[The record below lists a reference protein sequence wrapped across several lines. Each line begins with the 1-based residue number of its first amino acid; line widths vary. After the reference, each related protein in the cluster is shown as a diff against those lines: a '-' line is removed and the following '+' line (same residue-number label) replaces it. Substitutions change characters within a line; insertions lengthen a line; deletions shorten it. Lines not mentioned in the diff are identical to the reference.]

1 MNPGTSPSFSSR
13 TATKYRQRL
22 RKSFAA
28 TLILIASLVF
38 AGEASCQD
46 YPAKPVRLV
55 VPFAAGGGV
64 DSVARLIAQ
73 SLSGPLGQQVVI
85 DNRGGAGG
93 VIGMEIVARAAPDGY
108 TLLMSHVGFTAMPGL
123 YPKLPFDPVKDYDGV
138 VVVATG
144 IYVLVV
150 NPAVPF
156 KSVGEIIAYAK
167 ANPGK
172 LAYASAGAGSTIHLA
187 GELFKR
193 TAGIDLLHVPY
204 KGAAPAITDVVA
216 GQVQIMFGTATN
228 TLPLARA
235 GKLRA
240 LAVTSAK
247 RSALAPELP
256 TVAENGLPGFD
267 VVGWYGFAAPA
278 KTPKSVHR
286 KTQRREQSR
295 YPVGRI
301 DRPAAHARFGAC
313 RQHAGGGERANQ
325 DRRCALDESHPR
337 SRHQGRIE
345 KGRKQHGPISR
356 YRCRHADQNAVRPSC
371 RCAL

>member
-1 MNPGTSPSFSSR
+1 MVIFALVAPSH
-13 TATKYRQRL
+13 TALAQGL
-22 RKSFAA
+22 N
-28 TLILIASLVF
+28 
-38 AGEASCQD
+38 
-46 YPAKPVRLV
+46 YPLHPVRLV

-64 DSVARLIAQ
+64 DIVARLIAQ
-73 SLSGPLGQQVVI
+73 SLSGQLGQQVII

-93 VIGMEIVARAAPDGY
+93 IMGMEIVARAAPDGY

-123 YPKLPFDPVKDYDGV
+123 YSKLSFDPVKDFDGV

-156 KSVGEIIAYAK
+156 KSVGEIITYAK

-172 LAYASAGAGSTIHLA
+172 LAFASAGAGSTIHLA

-216 GQVQIMFGTATN
+216 GEVQMMFGAAAY
-228 TLPLARA
+228 TLPLVKA

-278 KTPKSVHR
+278 KTSKPIIARLNAESNR
-286 KTQRREQSR
+286 AIQSAELIERLRTQGLEPAGSTPEEATALIKTDVARWTKVIRE
-295 YPVGRI
+295 
-301 DRPAAHARFGAC
+301 
-313 RQHAGGGERANQ
+313 AGIKAE
-325 DRRCALDESHPR
+325 
-337 SRHQGRIE
+337 
-345 KGRKQHGPISR
+345 
-356 YRCRHADQNAVRPSC
+356 
-371 RCAL
+371 